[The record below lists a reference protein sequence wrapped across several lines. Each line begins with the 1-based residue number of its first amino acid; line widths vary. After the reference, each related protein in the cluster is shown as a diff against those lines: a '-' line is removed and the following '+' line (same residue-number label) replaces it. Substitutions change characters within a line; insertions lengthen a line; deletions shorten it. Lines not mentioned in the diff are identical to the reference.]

1 MNTTSRKILV
11 ANRGEIAVRI
21 IRACQELG
29 MRTVAVFSEADRNA
43 LHVRYA
49 DEAYPIGPAPA
60 VESYLRIDRIVD
72 VAKRSNADAVHPGYG
87 FLAENAEFARAVLD
101 AGLVFI
107 GPSPE
112 AITLMGDKVM
122 ARETA
127 IAAGVPVVP
136 GSPRGLA
143 DAELLTFAAE
153 IGFPVMVKAA
163 AGGGGKGMRAV
174 HDPAELP
181 GALAAARREAKAAF
195 GDETVF
201 IERLIENGRHVEIQ
215 IMADQ
220 QGNTIY
226 LGEREC
232 SIQRR
237 HQKLVEE
244 APSPFLDDELRERM
258 GTVAVAAAQR
268 ANYVNA
274 GTMEFLVDRDKNFYF
289 LEMNTRLQVEHPV
302 TELVTGVDIVREQI
316 RIAFGRRLRYKQED
330 IRIKGHAIE
339 VRITAEDPYANFMPS
354 VGTITSL
361 IEPTGPGVRVESG
374 IYEGMEVSLYYD
386 PMLAKLVVH
395 GDNRADALL
404 RLRRALTEY
413 RILGIRTNIAFHR
426 RLAENWK
433 FQAGIFDTSFLADN
447 PDLMDDWI
455 PQQRRAAAI
464 AATIL
469 AHRRRQQA
477 LVMVGGVGDSP
488 SQWKIEGRRRAT
500 HRY

>member
-1 MNTTSRKILV
+1 
-11 ANRGEIAVRI
+11 
-21 IRACQELG
+21 
-29 MRTVAVFSEADRNA
+29 
-43 LHVRYA
+43 
-49 DEAYPIGPAPA
+49 
-60 VESYLRIDRIVD
+60 
-72 VAKRSNADAVHPGYG
+72 
-87 FLAENAEFARAVLD
+87 
-101 AGLVFI
+101 
-107 GPSPE
+107 
-112 AITLMGDKVM
+112 
-122 ARETA
+122 
-127 IAAGVPVVP
+127 
-136 GSPRGLA
+136 
-143 DAELLTFAAE
+143 
-153 IGFPVMVKAA
+153 
-163 AGGGGKGMRAV
+163 
-174 HDPAELP
+174 
-181 GALAAARREAKAAF
+181 
-195 GDETVF
+195 
-201 IERLIENGRHVEIQ
+201 
-215 IMADQ
+215 
-220 QGNTIY
+220 
-226 LGEREC
+226 
-232 SIQRR
+232 QRR

-433 FQAGIFDTSFLADN
+433 FQAGTFDTSFLADN